1 MKYLRKKRIL
11 PWLAVFKLKV
21 ALQNHEECCET
32 CRVWCNH
39 RTPINSIRER
49 LPLDAVKSYYLK
61 HLSSMFTISKQW
73 KWYANI
79 QCLLSGVDIIW
90 EFLTWDLEK
99 CSLSVLTSVH
109 IILGRLVLQKR
120 YELLSRCLWSGA
132 QLYNVLSYICTC
144 KFFFFCGL

>member
-32 CRVWCNH
+32 CRVWWNH

-73 KWYANI
+73 KWYVNI

-109 IILGRLVLQKR
+109 IRQVSFTEKMWAFKQVSV
-120 YELLSRCLWSGA
+120 EWDST
-132 QLYNVLSYICTC
+132 V
-144 KFFFFCGL
+144 